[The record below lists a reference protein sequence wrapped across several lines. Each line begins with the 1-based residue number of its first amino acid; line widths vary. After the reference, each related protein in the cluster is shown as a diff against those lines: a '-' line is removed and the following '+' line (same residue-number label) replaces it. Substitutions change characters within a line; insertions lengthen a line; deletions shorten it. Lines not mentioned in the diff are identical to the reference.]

1 MVEKII
7 VSPGDVRGQGNI
19 VDPKLMGD
27 FETELCILDEDTE
40 VINSTVLSVWTMSY
54 SNISISLAVNNATIN
69 FGSSV
74 TLTATVLD
82 GGTAVSGET
91 VYFKYGADIIGTGTT
106 NSSGKATT
114 TYTPPLG
121 GSYSFIATYAGKVS
135 EPVTVTVNKINPSV
149 SLALANSYVYEG
161 ENLVCT
167 ASVTSNNEAL
177 EGIGVS
183 FKEGSTILGTG
194 VTGEDGTVT
203 FTTNQLLLGNHNIT
217 ATTTSTEIY
226 NSVTSSSKT
235 AHIIADNELTIQNFR
250 VAMRIGQNMWRE
262 YGDEGT
268 VTCFTSYVNQAT
280 EMLTVKTKNG
290 KKVQGIT
297 VKFYHDDELV
307 GSSLTNQNGIVSMN
321 ISSAGIQTWP
331 DEFVLSAVAE
341 GSDYYT
347 GCSKEYN
354 TLIKETETTVS
365 CEGYVG

>member
-27 FETELCILDEDTE
+27 FETELCVLDEDTG

-91 VYFKYGADIIGTGTT
+91 VYFKYGADIIGSGTT

-114 TYTPPLG
+114 TYTPQLG
-121 GSYSFIATYAGKVS
+121 GTYSFIATYAGKVS
-135 EPVTVTVNKINPSV
+135 EPVTVTVNKINPTV
-149 SLALANSYVYEG
+149 TLTLANSYVYEG

-167 ASVTSNNEAL
+167 ASVTSNNAAL

-217 ATTTSTEIY
+217 AATTSTEIY

-235 AHIIADNELTIQNFR
+235 AHIIADNELTIKNFR
-250 VAMRIGQNMWRE
+250 VAMMVGNMWSF

-268 VTCFTSYVNQAT
+268 VTCFGNYVTRAT
-280 EMLTVKTKNG
+280 EGVTVRTKND
-290 KKVQGIT
+290 KPVQGIT
-297 VKFYHDDELV
+297 VKFYHDETLV
-307 GSSLTNQNGIVSMN
+307 GTSLTNRDGIATHPITQTD
-321 ISSAGIQTWP
+321 ISTWP
-331 DEFVLSAVAE
+331 DEFVLSAVVE
-341 GSDYYT
+341 GTDYYT

-354 TLIKETETTVS
+354 TMIKETTTTLD

>member
-27 FETELCILDEDTE
+27 FEMELCVLDEDTE

-91 VYFKYGADIIGTGTT
+91 VYFKYGADIIGSGTT

-114 TYTPPLG
+114 TYTPQLG
-121 GSYSFIATYAGKVS
+121 GTYSFIATYAGKVS
-135 EPVTVTVNKINPSV
+135 EPVTVTVNKINPTV
-149 SLALANSYVYEG
+149 TLTLANSYVYEG

-217 ATTTSTEIY
+217 AATTSTEIY

-250 VAMRIGQNMWRE
+250 VMIRIGNSTYP
-262 YGDEGT
+262 YGDAGT
-268 VTCFTSYVNQAT
+268 VTCLSNAASYINEVL
-280 EMLTVKTKNG
+280 MVKTKNG
-290 KKVQGIT
+290 KTVQGVT
-297 VKFYHDDELV
+297 VKFYHDEDLV
-307 GSSLTNQNGIVSMN
+307 GTTVTTDSGEASHKVSSTEVRML
-321 ISSAGIQTWP
+321 P
-331 DEFVLSAVAE
+331 DEFVLSAVVE
-341 GSDYYT
+341 GTGYYT

-354 TLIKETETTVS
+354 TMIKETTTTFD

>member
-7 VSPGDVRGQGNI
+7 VSPGDVRGLGNI
-19 VDPKLMGD
+19 VDPKLVGD
-27 FETELCILDEDTE
+27 FETELCVLDEDTE
-40 VINSTVLSVWTMSY
+40 VIQSTVLSIYTMSY
-54 SNISISLAVNNATIN
+54 SNINITLATSSASVTFGGSI
-69 FGSSV
+69 

-82 GGTAVSGET
+82 GNTAVSGVT

-114 TYTPPLG
+114 TYTPSLG

-167 ASVTSNNEAL
+167 ATVTYQS
-177 EGIGVS
+177 EGLAGLTVS
-183 FKEGSTILGTG
+183 FKEGTTILGTG
-194 VTGEDGTVT
+194 VTDSNGVVT
-203 FTTNQLLLGNHNIT
+203 FTTNTLQLGNHSIVASTT
-217 ATTTSTEIY
+217 ATEVY
-226 NSVTSSSKT
+226 NSVNSSSKT
-235 AHIIADNELTIQNFR
+235 AHIIADNELTIQNFT
-250 VAMRIGQNMWRE
+250 VNMRIGQNMWRE

-268 VTCFTSYVNQAT
+268 VTCFTSYVNQAI
-280 EMLTVKTKNG
+280 ERLTVKTKNG
-290 KKVQGIT
+290 KPVQGIT

-307 GSSLTNQNGIVSMN
+307 GSSLTNQKGIVSRS
-321 ISSAGIQTWP
+321 ISAGIQTWP

-341 GSDYYT
+341 GTDYYT

-354 TLIKETETTVS
+354 TLIKETETTLACEDYVS
-365 CEGYVG
+365 